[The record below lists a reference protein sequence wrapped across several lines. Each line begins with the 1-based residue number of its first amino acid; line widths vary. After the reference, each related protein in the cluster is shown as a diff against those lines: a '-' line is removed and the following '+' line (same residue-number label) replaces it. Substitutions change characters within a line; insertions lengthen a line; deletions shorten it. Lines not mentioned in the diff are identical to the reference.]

1 MVTGRFAPS
10 PTGPL
15 HTGSLVAAVGSWLM
29 AKAAGGQWL
38 LRIDDLDGPRCR
50 QEFEDDILRT
60 LERFCL
66 CWDGSIT
73 RQSDNGAAYAEAFGQ
88 LQKLGAVYP
97 CGCSRAEIA
106 RSASAPHP
114 GEEIPYPGTCR
125 SGLSAGREPRAWRL
139 RTDGVQI
146 VFDDLRHGRI
156 VTELDRTGDFVV
168 KRAEGFFA
176 YQLAVVVDD
185 HLTGV
190 NQVVRGDDLL
200 DSTPRQVLIHQ
211 LLGWPLPQYYHLP
224 LVTGP
229 GGTKLSKRDNTVS
242 LADGRVAGRETE
254 LLAWCLFLLGL
265 PVEPKLQG
273 ASCADLLAWAQT
285 HDPAVWLERKP
296 QIQAETG
303 HAVTK
308 AITHTDL
315 RVFKDP

>member
-1 MVTGRFAPS
+1 MAVGTNTIPCAVSGRFAPS

-29 AKAAGGQWL
+29 AKSAGGQWL

-60 LERFCL
+60 LERFGL
-66 CWDGSIT
+66 CWDGFIS
-73 RQSDNGAAYAEAFGQ
+73 RQSDNTAAYAEAFEQ

-114 GEEIPYPGTCR
+114 GEEIPYPGSCR
-125 SGLSAGREPRAWRL
+125 SGLPVGRDPRAWRL
-139 RTDGVQI
+139 RTDGATVD
-146 VFDDLRHGRI
+146 FTDLRHGRI
-156 VTELDRTGDFVV
+156 TAELERSGDFVV
-168 KRAEGFFA
+168 KRVEGFFA

-200 DSTPRQVLIHQ
+200 DSTPRQVWLHQ
-211 LLGWPLPQYYHLP
+211 LLGWPLPQYCHLP

-229 GGTKLSKRDNTVS
+229 DGTKLSKRDNTVS
-242 LADGRVAGRETE
+242 LADGRLAGKESE
-254 LLAWCLFLLGL
+254 LLRWSLQFLGL
-265 PVEPKLQG
+265 AVPPELVG
-273 ASCADLLAWAQT
+273 ASSGELLHWAQSQ
-285 HDPAVWLERKP
+285 DPGSWLKRK
-296 QIQAETG
+296 AK
-303 HAVTK
+303 V
-308 AITHTDL
+308 
-315 RVFKDP
+315 